1 MKGLNRIKMTSEN
14 VKNTTR
20 NIIWGIVN
28 RTAAFLIPFVMRTV
42 LIRLLGTEYLGLDS
56 LFSSVLQ
63 MLNIAEL
70 GFSSAVV
77 FSMYKPIAENDSKK
91 ICALLNLYRS
101 AYRIIGICILAVGLL
116 ITPFLPK
123 LIKGNIPSDLNLYLL
138 YFIFLG
144 NTTIGYWMF
153 SYKKSLLS
161 AHQREDLNVNAN
173 TVCTL
178 LKSFLQFC
186 ILVVYHD
193 YYLFLLIMPLMSM
206 VENIYIER
214 MTRKLFPQYVCCGNL
229 DQDSRQDISKRISGL
244 MIRKVCQI
252 SRNSMDNIIISA
264 YLGLAQVTIYGNY
277 YTILY
282 GIHTFLECIT
292 KAMTASVGRNIVVT
306 DAGKNHADMMLFTFM
321 YMWIASICTICLLVL
336 FQPFML
342 LWMGAKLML
351 SQAVVVLLCIYLYSL
366 CLGDIITV
374 YATSAGLWW
383 ESRYR
388 SALEA
393 VSNILLNIILG
404 KYFGISGIVLAT
416 ILSIIFI
423 NFIYGTSI
431 VYKYYFI
438 NQAFHTYFMR
448 HLFYAVITA
457 IASFL
462 VYTVCCRLPDNNFI
476 WLLIKGI
483 IAFILSNLFLLL
495 AYHRTREFHD
505 AMRFMRHILQ
515 SSK

>member
-1 MKGLNRIKMTSEN
+1 MTSEN

-28 RTAAFLIPFVMRTV
+28 RTTAFLIPFVMRTV
-42 LIRLLGTEYLGLDS
+42 MIRLLGTEYLGLDS

-77 FSMYKPIAENDSKK
+77 FSMYKPIAENDSNK

-101 AYRIIGICILAVGLL
+101 AYRIIGICILAVGLS

-123 LIKGNIPSDLNLYLL
+123 LIKGNIPSDLNLYFL

-161 AHQREDLNVNAN
+161 AHQREDLNINAN

-186 ILVVYHD
+186 ILVVCRD
-193 YYLFLLIMPLMSM
+193 YYLFLLIMPFMSM
-206 VENIYIER
+206 VENFYIER
-214 MTRKLFPQYVCCGNL
+214 LTGKLFPQYVCCGRL
-229 DQDSRQDISKRISGL
+229 DQNSRQDISRRIGGL
-244 MIRKVCQI
+244 MIRKICQL

-264 YLGLAQVTIYGNY
+264 YLGLAKVTIYGNY

-306 DAGKNHADMMLFTFM
+306 DTEKNHADMMHFTFM

-342 LWMGAKLML
+342 LWMGSQLML
-351 SQAVVVLLCIYLYSL
+351 SQTVVVLLCIYMYSL

-393 VSNILLNIILG
+393 ASNILLNIILG
-404 KYFGISGIVLAT
+404 KYFGISGIILAT
-416 ILSIIFI
+416 VLSIIFI
-423 NFIYGTSI
+423 NFIYGTVI

-438 NQAFHTYFMR
+438 NQTFHAYYLR
-448 HLFYAVITA
+448 HLFYAAVTVATA
-457 IASFL
+457 YL
-462 VYTVCCRLPDNNFI
+462 VYTVCCWLNDGSFI
-476 WLLIKGI
+476 WLLIKGLV
-483 IAFILSNLFLLL
+483 AFILSNLLLLL
-495 AYHRTREFHD
+495 AYHRTKDFHD
-505 AMRFMRHILQ
+505 AMRFIRHILQ
-515 SSK
+515 GLK

>member
-1 MKGLNRIKMTSEN
+1 MTSDN

-28 RTAAFLIPFVMRTV
+28 KTAAFLIPFAMRTV

-101 AYRIIGICILAVGLL
+101 AYRIIGICILAIGLL
-116 ITPFLPK
+116 ITPFLPR

-173 TVCTL
+173 TICTL
-178 LKSFLQFC
+178 LKCFLQFC
-186 ILVVYHD
+186 ILVVYRN

-214 MTRKLFPQYVCCGNL
+214 LTRKLFSQYVCSGRL
-229 DQDSRQDISKRISGL
+229 DQDSRKDISRRIGGL

-282 GIHTFLECIT
+282 GIHTLLECIT
-292 KAMTASVGRNIVVT
+292 KAMTASVGKNIVVT
-306 DAGKNHADMMLFTFM
+306 DAGTNHADMMHFTFI

-374 YATSAGLWW
+374 YATGAGLWW

-393 VSNILLNIILG
+393 ASNILLNILLG
-404 KYFGISGIVLAT
+404 KYFGISGIILAT

-423 NFIYGTSI
+423 NFIYGTAI

-438 NQAFHTYFMR
+438 NQPFRTYYLH
-448 HLFYAVITA
+448 HLFYAVITIGTA
-457 IASFL
+457 YL
-462 VYTVCCRLPDNNFI
+462 VYAVCRQLPDDNI
-476 WLLIKGI
+476 IQLLIKGI
-483 IAFILSNLFLLL
+483 VAFILSNLFLLI
-495 AYHRTREFHD
+495 AYHRTKEFRD
-505 AMRFMRHILQ
+505 AMRLMRHILRRL
-515 SSK
+515 K